1 MLPPRL
7 TPVLLLTALFCAAPL
22 AAQGT
27 AAPGSPTCTGGPA
40 DDAGARIAVTV
51 EGTPE
56 QAAELLGMALQ
67 LNGFTVTQPLR
78 GAGAWT
84 SAPHHIWI
92 PDYLAAM
99 ATGQP
104 HPGVQLSG
112 DIQPRGDSTEISLV
126 ARTLCSLGSAAPAG
140 PLGSTEDLL
149 EQFSAYFVMHPVGG
163 FDRRDGRAGTF
174 SLDLPPQVADL
185 RRVGQR
191 PVPPRAVMLHYAGP
205 DELAADAYFY
215 LGPVP
220 TLRCTPSC
228 HEVEVRR
235 EVSGYLRTIPLS
247 PLYQGATS
255 WEMTKAEALAP
266 GPGDG
271 WGAGYHMAH
280 RIVRDGNTIDTHYY
294 VYAFPDYLMKVRGTF
309 VAGSGRAERLQAFVD
324 AAVAGVIRTEGGPPP
339 PTLPTPRS

>member
-1 MLPPRL
+1 
-7 TPVLLLTALFCAAPL
+7 V

-27 AAPGSPTCTGGPA
+27 ASPACAGGAA
-40 DDAGARIAVTV
+40 DEAGARIAVTV

-56 QAAELLGMALQ
+56 QAAELMGMALQ
-67 LNGFTVTQPLR
+67 LNGFAAAQPLR

-84 SAPHHIWI
+84 SAPYHTWV
-92 PDYLAAM
+92 PDYLADM
-99 ATGQP
+99 ANGQP

-112 DIQPRGDSTEISLV
+112 DIQPRGDSTEITLV

-149 EQFSAYFVMHPVGG
+149 EQFSGYFVMHPVAG

-174 SLDLPPQVADL
+174 SLDLPRQVADL
-185 RRVGQR
+185 QRAGQR
-191 PVPPRAVMLHYAGP
+191 AVPPRAVMLHYAGP

-235 EVSGYLRTIPLS
+235 EVSGYLSTIPHS

-271 WGAGYHMAH
+271 WGAGFHTAH
-280 RIVRDGNTIDTHYY
+280 QIVRDGNTLATHYY
-294 VYAFPDYLMKVRGTF
+294 VYAFPDYLLKVRGTF
-309 VAGSGRAERLQAFVD
+309 LASDARAERLQAFVD
-324 AAVAGVIRTEGGPPP
+324 AALAAVIRTEGGPPP
-339 PTLPTPRS
+339 PALATP

>member
-7 TPVLLLTALFCAAPL
+7 TPALLLPALFCAAPV

-27 AAPGSPTCTGGPA
+27 AASASPACAGGPA
-40 DDAGARIAVTV
+40 DEAGARMAVTV
-51 EGTPE
+51 EGSPE

-67 LNGFTVTQPLR
+67 LNGVSVTQPLR

-84 SAPHHIWI
+84 SAPLHIWV

-126 ARTLCSLGSAAPAG
+126 GRTLCSLGSAAPAG

-149 EQFSAYFVMHPVGG
+149 EQFSAYFVMLPVAG

-174 SLDLPPQVADL
+174 SLNLPRQVADL
-185 RRVGQR
+185 QRVGQR
-191 PVPPRAVMLHYAGP
+191 PVAPRALMLHYAGP

-215 LGPVP
+215 LGPIP

-235 EVSGYLRTIPLS
+235 EVSGYLRTIPHS

-271 WGAGYHMAH
+271 WVAGYHMAH
-280 RIVRDGNTIDTHYY
+280 RVVRAEGTIATHYY

-309 VAGSGRAERLQAFVD
+309 AASDAREERLQAFVD
-324 AAVAGVIRTEGGPPP
+324 AALAGVIRTEGGPPP
-339 PTLPTPRS
+339 PALPTP